1 VSPDIFIDDF
11 EITEN
16 TEELHAILGRSLIIA
31 TRFDSSCDQVAKF
44 LNMKTSCATLL
55 PRDKFDKYVNALFS
69 KFSTLN
75 NNINAL
81 PIGQAEKD
89 ILHKARVARNE
100 IAHSLTVGLT
110 GCLDIKVNEQNFK
123 NHISNLVLDISSGDY
138 LISIILSILNKEPL
152 PNGSEGNYKKRIV
165 DWVQGV

>member
-31 TRFDSSCDQVAKF
+31 TRFDNLCDHVTKF
-44 LNMKTSCATLL
+44 LKLKVSCATIL
-55 PRDKFDKYVNALFS
+55 PNDKFDDYVNDLFD

-81 PIGQAEKD
+81 PIGQPEKD
-89 ILHKARVARNE
+89 ILHKSRVARNE
-100 IAHSLTVGLT
+100 IAHSFAVGMT
-110 GCLDIKVNEQNFK
+110 GCLDIKIDEQSFK
-123 NHISNLVLDISSGDY
+123 KHISDLVMEISAGDF
-138 LISIILSILNKEPL
+138 LISTILSILNKDPL
-152 PNGSEGNYKKRIV
+152 PDYSESNYKKRILN
-165 DWVQGV
+165 WVNGE